1 MSKNIFKLAKQI
13 KGEINK
19 GIDDYHTGL
28 IGEQIIVASY
38 QTMPLD
44 KLEKLR
50 FILNKIIKKK
60 KIALKVMQHNK
71 QIEQEIKQENDYTL
85 GDRHAG

>member
-1 MSKNIFKLAKQI
+1 MSNINDVLKLAKNI
-13 KGEINK
+13 KSEMKK
-19 GIDDYHTGL
+19 GVEDYHTGL
-28 IGEQIIVASY
+28 LGEQMIVASY

-60 KIALKVMQHNK
+60 KEYKRVN
-71 QIEQEIKQENDYTL
+71 ENDKTVSS
-85 GDRHAG
+85 GFERDDVA